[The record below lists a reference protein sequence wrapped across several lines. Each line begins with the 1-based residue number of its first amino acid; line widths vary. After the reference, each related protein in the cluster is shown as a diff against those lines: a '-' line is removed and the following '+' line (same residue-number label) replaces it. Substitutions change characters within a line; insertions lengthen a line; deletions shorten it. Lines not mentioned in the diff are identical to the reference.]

1 MKNIIKYILAFLFLL
16 NSIFAYYQ
24 VGDVI
29 SIEDQL
35 HPLNVCYGEYPS
47 DTLRLADF
55 SSQFHTSANKVIFFR
70 MTASWWGPSCADV
83 PYFDDLHSVFENQPI
98 VIFENV
104 DDLYQPYS
112 CEQWGNFGEQ
122 GIPILTFDGN
132 SGAPHYFFNL
142 FGGLSYTW
150 SVILG
155 PDMVVRYS
163 NQGSISASVIQSILD
178 EYQTSGDVN
187 NDGIINIQDLIL
199 TINLIL
205 DGTYVS
211 SVDFNYDNI
220 IDILDLVLLIDIIL
234 S

>member
-1 MKNIIKYILAFLFLL
+1 M
-16 NSIFAYYQ
+16 
-24 VGDVI
+24 
-29 SIEDQL
+29 
-35 HPLNVCYGEYPS
+35 
-47 DTLRLADF
+47 
-55 SSQFHTSANKVIFFR
+55 
-70 MTASWWGPSCADV
+70 
-83 PYFDDLHSVFENQPI
+83 
-98 VIFENV
+98 
-104 DDLYQPYS
+104 
-112 CEQWGNFGEQ
+112 
-122 GIPILTFDGN
+122 
-132 SGAPHYFFNL
+132 

-187 NDGIINIQDLIL
+187 DDGIINIQDLIL

-205 DGTYVS
+205 DGAYVS

-220 IDILDLVLLIDIIL
+220 VDILDLVLLIDIIL